1 MTPYEARKL
10 LINFD
15 LEFCTDQN
23 GYPYVRNLSD
33 QKVNIDWFDEFDPI
47 SREKISEAVMILE
60 CIK

>member
-10 LINFD
+10 LINLD

-33 QKVNIDWFDEFDPI
+33 QNSNIDWFDEFDPESRDRI
-47 SREKISEAVMILE
+47 SQAVMILAG
-60 CIK
+60 

>member
-10 LINFD
+10 LINLD

-33 QKVNIDWFDEFDPI
+33 QNSNIDWFDEFDPI
-47 SREKISEAVMILE
+47 SREKISEAVLILAG
-60 CIK
+60 

>member
-1 MTPYEARKL
+1 MTFYEARKL

-33 QKVNIDWFDEFDPI
+33 QDTNINWFDEFDPI
-47 SREKISEAVMILE
+47 SREKISEAVMILAG
-60 CIK
+60 

>member
-15 LEFCTDQN
+15 LELCTDQN

-33 QKVNIDWFDEFDPI
+33 QETNIDWFDEFDPI
-47 SREKISEAVMILE
+47 SREKISEAVMILAG
-60 CIK
+60 

>member
-1 MTPYEARKL
+1 MTPCEARKL

-33 QKVNIDWFDEFDPI
+33 QETNLDWFDEFDPI
-47 SREKISEAVMILE
+47 SREKISEAVMILAG
-60 CIK
+60 